1 MAEGLEDLE
10 LEDVKQFSTEFLDKK
25 GNINSQY
32 NTKDGLVINIT
43 AFEDK
48 DGEFWGHFSAR
59 TEDNVKKSVLDEA
72 KGINSRVGKW
82 VYSLPA
88 HKYRYMTR
96 KVEDVLKPLKKKTAK

>member
-1 MAEGLEDLE
+1 MDR
-10 LEDVKQFSTEFLDKK
+10 KR
-25 GNINSQY
+25 NNPSQY
-32 NTKDGLVINIT
+32 NTKDGLVINVT

-48 DGEFWGHFSAR
+48 DGEFWGHFSAGAK
-59 TEDNVKKSVLDEA
+59 DNDVAKSVLDEA
-72 KGINSRVGKW
+72 EAINSRVRKW